1 MKKKQIKKLVFLVG
15 FTSILLIMTTYAWFT
30 TQKNVT
36 IGNLEGIVK
45 VVEGLRISLDAKNW
59 SSSIDFSQYTDQTD
73 LKNIYGTVTGN
84 GDHNIIPTE
93 LLPVSTLGSEEIGI
107 GNEIKFYRGTN
118 LNQIKLEN
126 VKATAVNKTNN
137 DGNLQET
144 TAVTDPDIYP
154 GYYAIDMFLENSS
167 VETTGDDILQLD
179 IDSNVTIPASGNSNV
194 GLENT
199 PRVAFALYT
208 SDTSVGSV
216 TVGKGETTQESI
228 LAATT
233 GEKSKIEDVTIW
245 EPNANSH
252 IDYIVTN
259 NNKITWSANDKL
271 AYGIG
276 TTNKFTKNQRVPTY
290 ALKASSVG
298 KVFENIYNWDG
309 TTITDIGKQ
318 ITLQTDTE
326 DVEKHDLLSVN
337 TEESVV
343 EPIPSGTAMEF
354 KIPKAQVC
362 RLRMYIW
369 LEGQDVDCTSLASHG
384 GKIQFNIGLT
394 KKITEDE
401 EKGNITFSNI
411 IWREN
416 KASVKMTNHSSNT
429 MQYKIIG
436 ENDTIDENDQTGWT
450 EVTNRTEIIN
460 DLKLKDRIVARLYDG
475 EEYSQ
480 YATCV
485 ISDNKKPV
493 ISIETTEVTTK
504 SIKIKANAIDN
515 ESGLADDKPYKYYIA
530 KSLDQFANESGNNKT
545 GEFKFDNL
553 ESNVTYY
560 IKVEREDV
568 VGNLGSSIKQV
579 QLLMV
584 TSAEEGIIRNIEWEA
599 TTDTNNAKA
608 QISLETKTE
617 YTIKYG
623 SDRENKSNWKDYTE
637 RISVTNGDRIY
648 IALTDGINYGLDY
661 EIIAEDKEGPKVNI
675 KQNSSKANTIAIKVN
690 AEDAGAGMPE
700 NAKYSYYIRKDGESN
715 YELKAEEIT
724 ANTYQFTDLE
734 ASQNYNIKV
743 TTTDKIGNVGEGTI
757 TTNSLYTN
765 DIQFSNLIW
774 RNSKARITM
783 NNDSDDYDME
793 YKINDDTNWTK
804 TIEKSIDVGALK
816 EGDVITSRL
825 TDGVNTSINIS
836 LTISNSAKKDY
847 TETELSKIEKK
858 QYNILGVQVNK
869 NTIKVQIDK
878 EVSEAIS
885 YQYYYKTLADSNYK
899 LAITNTYYNDSATI
913 TDLEENTIYKI
924 KIVAVDK
931 SGRTTTS
938 QNSVTAITLEQAQ
951 TNTTY
956 AGNRTYIDNSTTLKS
971 RIEGEN
977 GYGENPTLENITAGY
992 TISVPSGF
1000 KVSSTTGEN
1009 TQERGVVLK
1018 DNNNNEFVWIPVNNA
1033 IYDNNTRIPTNA
1045 TMAQGNAYKP
1055 MAIKQTGYSNYY
1067 EGLIYEFNGVVSY
1080 KNINNTGI
1088 GKSSYREPSLITGN
1102 NSDGYTWDMKK
1113 TIGTNNDAKNEN
1125 YNTILGFSSTQE
1137 MGEYILNSYNSM
1149 ISSVDLFGGFYVG
1162 RYETTQTKDS
1172 SNNIIVGSKTNNAIL
1187 SGYNWYNLYLYQD
1200 NKKYNKNPY
1209 YANTSVVSSMIWGS
1223 QYDAMLNY
1231 ILSTT
1236 ESNKVTSTIGR
1247 QKNQLSNSAQDTS
1260 DIIDNIYDLGSNA
1273 NEWTQEATENNK
1285 RVYRGG
1291 GYDKSVTGA
1300 SPMSRKGIEPVNS
1313 GLILGSRMQLYIKST
1328 NDKTPPTV
1336 TIENK
1341 TSTTNKISISANAI
1355 DKESAINKF
1364 SYFVKESSD
1373 PNDSVTW
1380 TKTGESQT
1388 NNYTYTGLKQNTT
1401 YSIKITATDEAGNES
1416 SGTLDTI
1423 TTKKLGNIANEK
1435 IEVKS
1440 KFGENGDGTI
1450 RFKQKDTT
1458 YEQEGYYIQTQVLDK
1473 QASANDFV
1481 EANWKTGDTVTG
1493 LSDNKYIYVTLF
1505 DGVNRTP
1512 DKLEVKVTG
1521 LDEFVYY
1528 TDKNGNSSQNTTVTY
1543 VDSDGNTATIP
1554 AGFKVSTGET
1564 SSKVNDGLVVRDPS
1578 DNEFVWIPV
1587 PVVIETNKST
1597 SSSEKAMSRVQTGNT
1612 KYYEGILYNF
1622 TSTGSSKQRNSTAIG
1637 TTANR
1642 EPSLITYGK
1651 YTWNIEEGTA
1661 SSEAFDTQS
1670 YYNNFSFG
1678 ANVFKTYT
1686 EYGQYMNEE
1695 YTNMTNSVNKYKGFY
1710 VGRYETSTIGN
1721 DFSLNAVTQV
1731 KKGTQPLYDRNWYML
1746 YYYQDSNFNNKNPYS
1761 SIASVTSSMIWGSQ
1775 WDAMLNWIQNS
1786 KDEESINVITGLVG
1800 NRSGSKEIT
1809 GKYTDDLSK
1818 NIFDLSANVREW
1830 TQEANGEIFRN
1841 LRGGSY
1847 LKTTDKYGKFT
1858 SLDRAAVQAHLT
1870 YISSNPSNS
1879 GYDGTINANGTRMA
1893 LYINNTNDKTA
1904 PIIDENATTVE
1915 KGNNNIKI
1923 KIQAQDSESGIKNY
1937 KYTISTKDY
1946 SASDFSEQYI
1956 ISTVESKGWSCVFER
1971 LAQNT
1976 PYYIKVEVSNGV
1988 GLTSTYYSGQVVTEI
2003 LNLIENPASLDK
2015 VYGKSTEGVAY
2026 LKLAQ
2031 EYLNSKYKIQ
2041 YQILTGSDLPTD
2053 NNWKDATDV
2062 KGLSGY
2068 VIKELKT
2075 GDIIYTRIT
2084 DTTNNSQYF
2093 KTATI
2098 SELETYSEKVKNANY
2113 VYTDQE
2119 GNTAKIPVGF
2129 KYGTSSLNNTISNG
2143 LVVEDEAGN
2152 QYVWIP
2158 VKNAIY
2164 DGKTTIATSNNSST
2178 YKPLAR
2184 VQQGYSSDNYEGML
2198 YSYSGTKS
2206 YIMDNSTDYRLGKS
2220 GYREPS
2226 LVTDSTINNSWQYTS
2241 GTLYDATNYKI
2252 LSNLKNATINSPTAL
2267 GQYMNSKFTEMVKSV
2282 DTNKGFYVGRYETS
2296 SWNAGQSA
2304 NAENTGTIVKTV
2316 ANATPMA
2323 STNWY
2328 NMYLK
2333 SDSNYESNPYYNN
2346 SSVTSC
2352 MIWGCQY
2359 DAMLNY
2365 VLQGT
2370 DKSKVTTVT
2379 GNHSETRALTGQ
2391 YPTDIMSNIFD
2402 LSSNVRE
2409 WTQEAYSFAIRA
2421 YRGGGY
2427 GAADRGAA
2435 GHRSYYYFPTDTV
2448 TYFGSRLALYLK

>member
-1 MKKKQIKKLVFLVG
+1 MKNKQIKKLIFLVG

-36 IGNLEGIVK
+36 IGNLDGVVK
-45 VVEGLRISLDAKNW
+45 VVEGLRISLDAMNW
-59 SSSIDFSQYTDQTD
+59 SSSIDFSRYTDQAE
-73 LKNIYGTVTGN
+73 LKNIYGDITGKGN
-84 GDHNIIPTE
+84 HNIIPTE

-126 VKATAVNKTNN
+126 VKSTSVTKTNS

-144 TAVTDPDIYP
+144 TAVANPDIYP

-167 VETTGDDILQLD
+167 AEITGDDILQLD
-179 IDSNVTIPASGNSNV
+179 TDSNVTIPESGNNNV

-208 SDTSVGSV
+208 SDTSAGSV

-245 EPNANSH
+245 EPNADTH
-252 IDYIVTN
+252 VDYIVTN
-259 NNKITWSANDKL
+259 NNKITWSGNDKL

-276 TTNKFTKNQRVPTY
+276 TTNKFTQNQRVPTY

-298 KVFENIYNWDG
+298 KTFEDIYNWDG
-309 TTITDIGKQ
+309 TTIADIGKQ
-318 ITLQTDTE
+318 ITLQTDTN
-326 DVEKHDLLSVN
+326 DVEAHDLLSVN
-337 TEESVV
+337 TEESAV
-343 EPIPSGTAMEF
+343 EPTPSGTATEF
-354 KIPKAQVC
+354 KIPKNQVC

-384 GKIQFNIGLT
+384 GKILFNIRLT

-416 KASVKMTNHSSNT
+416 KASVKMTNHSSNV
-429 MQYKIIG
+429 MQYKILG
-436 ENDTIDENDQTGWT
+436 ENDTFDENDQTGWT

-460 DLKLKDRIVARLYDG
+460 NLKLNDRIVARLYDG

-485 ISDNKKPV
+485 VSDNKNPV

-515 ESGLADDKPYKYYIA
+515 ESGITDDKPYKYYIA
-530 KSLDQFANESGNNKT
+530 KSLDQFSNESGNNTT
-545 GEFKFDNL
+545 GEFEFDNL

-804 TIEKSIDVGALK
+804 TTEKSIDVGALK

-931 SGRTTTS
+931 SGRSTTS

-1045 TMAQGNAYKP
+1045 TMAQGSTYKP

-1080 KNINNTGI
+1080 KNTNNTGI
-1088 GKSSYREPSLITGN
+1088 GKSSYREPSLITKSN
-1102 NSDGYTWDMKK
+1102 EDGYTWDVKEAV
-1113 TIGTNNDAKNEN
+1113 GTSNDAQKEN
-1125 YNTILGFSSTQE
+1125 YNDILGFNSTQE

-1149 ISSVDLFGGFYVG
+1149 TSSVDLFGGFYVG

-1172 SNNIIVGSKTNNAIL
+1172 SNNIIVGSKANNTIL
-1187 SGYNWYNLYLYQD
+1187 SGYNWYKLYLYQD
-1200 NKKYNKNPY
+1200 SKKYNKNPY
-1209 YANTSVVSSMIWGS
+1209 YSNISVVSSMIWGS

-1231 ILSTT
+1231 VLRTT
-1236 ESNKVTSTIGR
+1236 ESNKVTSTMGK
-1247 QKNQLSNSAQDTS
+1247 QKNQLSNSAQDAS
-1260 DIIDNIYDLGSNA
+1260 DIINNIYDLGSNA
-1273 NEWTQEATENNK
+1273 NEWTQEATDNNA

-1291 GYDKSVTGA
+1291 GYDRSVTGA
-1300 SPMSRKGIEPVNS
+1300 SPMSRKGIEPSNS

-1328 NDKTPPTV
+1328 NDRTPPTV
-1336 TIENK
+1336 TIQSK
-1341 TSTTNKISISANAI
+1341 TSTTNKISISANAT

-1373 PNDSVTW
+1373 PNDSVAW
-1380 TKTGESQT
+1380 TKAGESQT

-1416 SGTLDTI
+1416 TGTLDTI
-1423 TTKKLGNIANEK
+1423 TTKELGNVANDG
-1435 IEVKS
+1435 ILLKS
-1440 KFGENGDGTI
+1440 KFGENGNGSMG
-1450 RFKQKDTT
+1450 FQQKDTT
-1458 YEQEGYYIQTQVLDK
+1458 YEKEGYYIQTQVLDK
-1473 QASANDFV
+1473 QASANDLI

-1493 LSDNKYIYVTLF
+1493 LSDNQYVYVTLF
-1505 DGVNRTP
+1505 DGVNRSS
-1512 DKLEVKVTG
+1512 DKLEIKVTG
-1521 LDEFVYY
+1521 LDDFIYY
-1528 TDKNGNSSQNTTVTY
+1528 VDKNGKSSQNTTVTY
-1543 VDSDGNTATIP
+1543 VDSEGNTATIP
-1554 AGFKVSTGET
+1554 AGFRVATGDT
-1564 SSKVNDGLVVRDPS
+1564 SSKVNNGLVVRDPN

-1587 PVVIETNKST
+1587 PVVIETDKST
-1597 SSSEKAMSRVQTGNT
+1597 TSGEKAMSRVQTGNT

-1637 TTANR
+1637 TTGNR
-1642 EPSLITYGK
+1642 EPSLVTYGK

-1661 SSEAFDTQS
+1661 SSEAYDTQT
-1670 YYNNFSFG
+1670 YYKSFDLG
-1678 ANVFKTYT
+1678 ADVFKTYT
-1686 EYGQYMNEE
+1686 EFGQYMNEE
-1695 YTNMTNSVNKYKGFY
+1695 YTNMTNSVNTYKGFY

-1721 DFSLNAVTQV
+1721 DASLNAVTQV
-1731 KKGTQPLYDRNWYML
+1731 KKDTQPLYDKSWYMS
-1746 YYYQDSNFNNKNPYS
+1746 YYYQDSNLNSKNTYS
-1761 SIASVTSSMIWGSQ
+1761 SMSSVTSSMIWGSQ
-1775 WDAMLNWIQNS
+1775 WDAMLNWIQKS
-1786 KDEESINVITGLVG
+1786 KDDDSINVISGIVG
-1800 NRSGSKEIT
+1800 NRSGSRAAT
-1809 GKYTDDLSK
+1809 GQYTDDIAK
-1818 NIFDLSANVREW
+1818 NIFDLSANLKEW
-1830 TQEANGEIFRN
+1830 TQEANGEGYRN
-1841 LRGGSY
+1841 MRGSSY
-1847 LKTTDKYGKFT
+1847 VKQTDKYGKHT
-1858 SLDRAAVQAHLT
+1858 ALT
-1870 YISSNPSNS
+1870 RWPTQSMVTYVSANPNNS
-1879 GYDGTINANGTRMA
+1879 TYDTTINANGTRMT
-1893 LYINNTNDKTA
+1893 LYINNTNDNTA
-1904 PIIDENATTVE
+1904 PVIDESVITVE
-1915 KGNNNIKI
+1915 KGTNNIKI
-1923 KIQAQDSESGIKNY
+1923 KIQAKDSESGIKKY
-1937 KYTISTKDY
+1937 KYTISTKDF
-1946 SASDFSEQYI
+1946 SATDFGEQYVVN
-1956 ISTVESKGWSCVFER
+1956 SAESKGWSHTFEG

-1976 PYYIKVEVSNGV
+1976 PYYIKVEVINGT

-2003 LNLIENPASLDK
+2003 LNLTENPASLDK

-2053 NNWKDATDV
+2053 NNWKDATDI

-2068 VIKELKT
+2068 VIKKLST

-2098 SELETYSEKVKNANY
+2098 SELETYSEKVVNANY
-2113 VYTDQE
+2113 VYTDPE
-2119 GNTAKIPVGF
+2119 GNKATIPVGF

-2143 LVVEDEAGN
+2143 LVIEDEAGN
-2152 QYVWIP
+2152 QYVWVP

-2164 DGKTTIATSNNSST
+2164 DGKTEVASSSNSST

-2184 VQQGYSSDNYEGML
+2184 VQQGYSSDNYEGMI

-2206 YIMDNSTDYRLGKS
+2206 YIMSNSLEYRLGKS

-2226 LVTDSTINNSWQYTS
+2226 LVTNSTINYSWQYTG
-2241 GTLYDATNYKI
+2241 GTAYDATYYQT
-2252 LSNLKNATINSPTAL
+2252 LSSLKNATINSPTTL
-2267 GQYMNSKFTEMVKSV
+2267 GQYMNNKFSEMVKSV
-2282 DTNKGFYVGRYETS
+2282 DSNKGFYVGRYETS
-2296 SWNAGQSA
+2296 SWNSGQSA
-2304 NAENTGTIVKTV
+2304 NAENTGAIVKTV
-2316 ANATPMA
+2316 ANAVPMA

-2333 SDSNYESNPYYNN
+2333 SDSNYESNLYYNN

-2365 VLQGT
+2365 ILQGT
-2370 DKSKVTTVT
+2370 DKSKVTAVT
-2379 GNHSETRALTGQ
+2379 GNHSGTRALTGQ

-2409 WTQEAYSFAIRA
+2409 WTQEAYSSSYRA
-2421 YRGGGY
+2421 YRGGNY
-2427 GAADRGAA
+2427 SATDRFTASFRYYIYPAFTYAD
-2435 GHRSYYYFPTDTV
+2435 V
-2448 TYFGSRLALYLK
+2448 GSRLALYLK